1 MSLRRNAGCDQRR
14 RRVLIEENLAVAGTI
29 NRGGSKGTALEVSE
43 PAGRA
48 YSEAALA
55 AAQPPAVAILAER
68 PWTLA
73 VVFLSALTAFVGLL
87 AVYGQL
93 ALLPNAARPSELL
106 ALDVQSAGSLS
117 RWLASLLLAAAA
129 FQGVQI
135 YRLRR
140 HKTDDYRGRYR
151 VWVWIPPVLFAIGAC
166 TATGLHR
173 DIAFLSAQLIDPNEA
188 AVHAD
193 MWPIGACILW
203 SLVALRL
210 GFELRDSRGSLALL
224 ALATL
229 CYFGSATGQL
239 IEIQPTNQL
248 VHVMATTALANL
260 GHLSLFLMV
269 AVFGRRVYLESQ
281 GLLQQRTKR
290 RKKIRASKD
299 ASEPNTGKKASKPTK
314 KKAAPTSSESTTK
327 PAEAEPDS
335 AETAD
340 ENVISMEKARSAK
353 EAQETNGEAT
363 EDAATP
369 RMSKAERR
377 RQRKLQRRERRAA

>member
-14 RRVLIEENLAVAGTI
+14 RRVLIEENLAVAGSI
-29 NRGGSKGTALEVSE
+29 NRGGSKGTASEASE

-55 AAQPPAVAILAER
+55 ATQPPIVAILAER

-73 VVFLSALTAFVGLL
+73 VVSLSALAAFVGLL
-87 AVYGQL
+87 AAYGQL
-93 ALLPNAARPSELL
+93 ALLPATARPSGLL

-129 FQGVQI
+129 FQGAQI

-151 VWVWIPPVLFAIGAC
+151 VWAWIPLVLFTIGAC
-166 TATGLHR
+166 TATGFHG
-173 DIAFLSAQLIDPNEA
+173 DIALLSAQLIDPSEA

-193 MWPIGACILW
+193 MWPIAACVLW
-203 SLVALRL
+203 SVVALRL

-224 ALATL
+224 ALTTL

-281 GLLQQRTKR
+281 GLLQQRIKRRTKR
-290 RKKIRASKD
+290 RESKEV
-299 ASEPNTGKKASKPTK
+299 SEPTNKTKESKRTK
-314 KKAAPTSSESTTK
+314 KKAPTSSEGKTE
-327 PAEAEPDS
+327 PAEAESDS

-340 ENVISMEKARSAK
+340 ENVISMDKARSAK
-353 EAQETNGEAT
+353 EAQEANGEAT
-363 EDAATP
+363 DNAATP